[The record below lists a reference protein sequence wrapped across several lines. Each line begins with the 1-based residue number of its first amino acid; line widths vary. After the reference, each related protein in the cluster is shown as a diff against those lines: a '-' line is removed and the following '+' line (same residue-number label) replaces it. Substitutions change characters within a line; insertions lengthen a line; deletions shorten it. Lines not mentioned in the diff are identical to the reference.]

1 MQRLSIISFF
11 LLPFYIPKEVFR
23 MPVFKYEA
31 LDAQGVA
38 IKDEIEALSQKEAV
52 SKIRNMGY
60 FPTKVHARGEAKK
73 PTAKAA
79 IRPTK
84 RRGAGGKVKVKYI
97 TQFARQLSTLQDAG
111 LPILRSLRILQEQQ
125 KSGTFK
131 RVIGYVGDDIEGG
144 STLSEAMG
152 RFPRAFDRLFVN
164 MVAAGETGGVL
175 DLILARVAD
184 FMEKAQKLKARV
196 KSAMVYPIVVLT
208 AAFTILL
215 LLMWKVIPQFEIVL
229 KEMTEG
235 AQLPAI
241 TRGVL
246 AVANWVGKQYG
257 WAILLAVPVAIIFL
271 LRLVRQF
278 QFGRFVLDTIK
289 LKIPVLGQLSS
300 KVAVTRWTRTLG
312 TLISAGVPIL
322 DAINVTRETSG
333 NEVFANMLGN
343 VHNSIRQGDTFAG
356 PLRQSKTVDLI
367 VSNMVAVGE
376 ETGDLDK
383 MLLKVADNYD
393 EQVDVLVSSLMSL
406 LEPIMIICLGLIVL
420 TIVLSIFLPM
430 ITIITKLNV

>member
-1 MQRLSIISFF
+1 
-11 LLPFYIPKEVFR
+11 

-60 FPTKVHARGEAKK
+60 FPTKVHVHGAAKK

-79 IRPTK
+79 ARPKK

-152 RFPRAFDRLFVN
+152 RFPKAYDRLFVN

-215 LLMWKVIPQFEIVL
+215 LLMWKVIPQFETVL
-229 KEMTEG
+229 IEMTEG
-235 AQLPAI
+235 AKLPAI

-257 WAILLAVPVAIIFL
+257 WAILLATPIALIFL
-271 LRLVRQF
+271 FRLIRQF
-278 QFGRFVLDTIK
+278 QLGRFVLDTIK
-289 LKIPVLGQLSS
+289 LKLPVLGQLSS

-322 DAINVTRETSG
+322 DALNVTRETSG

-393 EQVDVLVSSLMSL
+393 EQVDVLVASLMSL
-406 LEPIMIICLGLIVL
+406 LEPIMIIVLGLIVM

>member
-1 MQRLSIISFF
+1 
-11 LLPFYIPKEVFR
+11 

-31 LDAQGVA
+31 LDSQGVA
-38 IKDEIEALSQKEAV
+38 IKNEIEALSQKEAV

-60 FPTKVHARGEAKK
+60 FPTKVHARGVARKTAAKV
-73 PTAKAA
+73 AS
-79 IRPTK
+79 RPK
-84 RRGAGGKVKVKYI
+84 RRRGAGGKVKVKYI
-97 TQFARQLSTLQDAG
+97 AQFARQLSTLQDAG
-111 LPILRSLRILQEQQ
+111 LPILRSLRILQDQQ
-125 KSGTFK
+125 RGGTFK
-131 RVIGYVGDDIEGG
+131 KVIGFVGDDIEGG

-152 RFPRAFDRLFVN
+152 RCPRAFDRLFVN

-175 DLILARVAD
+175 DLILSRIAD

-196 KSAMVYPIVVLT
+196 RSAMVYPCVVLG

-215 LLMWKVIPQFEIVL
+215 LLMWKVIPQFEMVL
-229 KEMTEG
+229 TEMTEG
-235 AQLPAI
+235 AELPKI
-241 TRGVL
+241 TQVVL
-246 AVANWVGKQYG
+246 AVANWIATQYG
-257 WAILLAVPVAIIFL
+257 WAFLLATPFVIIFL
-271 LRLVRQF
+271 LRLIKQF
-278 QFGRFVLDTIK
+278 RPGRLVLDTVK
-289 LKIPVLGQLSS
+289 LKLPVLGQLSS

-322 DAINVTRETSG
+322 DAINVTRETAG

-393 EQVDVLVSSLMSL
+393 EQVDVLVASLMSL
-406 LEPIMIICLGLIVL
+406 LEPVMILILGAVVM

-430 ITIITKLNV
+430 ITIITKLSV

>member
-1 MQRLSIISFF
+1 
-11 LLPFYIPKEVFR
+11 
-23 MPVFKYEA
+23 MPVFQYSA
-31 LDAQGVA
+31 LDSQGVE
-38 IKDEIEALSQKEAV
+38 IKDEIEALSEKEAI

-60 FPTKVHARGEAKK
+60 FPTKVRPRGAAKK
-73 PTAKAA
+73 AGAKAA
-79 IRPTK
+79 AKPKK
-84 RRGAGGKVKVKYI
+84 RRGAGGKVKIKFV

-111 LPILRSLRILQEQQ
+111 LPILRSLRILEEQQ
-125 KSGTFK
+125 KSGNFK
-131 RVIGYVGDDIEGG
+131 RVIGYVADDIEGG

-152 RFPRAFDRLFVN
+152 KHPRAFDRLLVS

-196 KSAMVYPIVVLT
+196 KSAMIYPIVVLT
-208 AAFTILL
+208 AAFLILL
-215 LLMWKVIPQFEIVL
+215 GLMTFVVPSFQSAL
-229 KEMTEG
+229 SEMTEG
-235 AQLPAI
+235 KALPKI
-241 TRGVL
+241 TQIVL
-246 AVANWVGKQYG
+246 AASGWIAFHWG
-257 WAILLAVPVAIIFL
+257 WAYLLGVPFATVFL
-271 LRLVRQF
+271 LKMIRKVRIGRLI
-278 QFGRFVLDTIK
+278 LDSIK
-289 LKIPVLGQLSS
+289 LKLPVIGQLTN
-300 KVAVTRWTRTLG
+300 KVSVTRWTRTLG

-322 DAINVTRETSG
+322 DAINVTRETAG

-393 EQVDVLVSSLMSL
+393 EQVDVLVASLMSM
-406 LEPIMIICLGLIVL
+406 LEPIMIVVLGGMVM
-420 TIVLSIFLPM
+420 TIVVAIFAPM
-430 ITIITKLNV
+430 IQIITTLSSSSS